1 MQYSDDRTGEKGSP
15 DYFQTTNF
23 SVQWSHTQDPKS
35 RPGTTFRASV
45 NFSSPSNN
53 QYNTTNIQQGLQNQI
68 SSSISYGKT
77 WAGSPFSLSLSALHS
92 LSSRATS
99 NSTPTATL
107 FPYTTLFRSD
117 LATTDVSSMDFNN
130 SRQKIIYMFADD
142 KYVAQFRNPGGD
154 WVDGLY

>member
-1 MQYSDDRTGEKGSP
+1 MCSWGAQLNSIYNKRYKYNGNFNLQYSDDRTGEKGSP

-77 WAGSPFSLSLSALHS
+77 WAGSPFSLSVNALHS
-92 LSSRATS
+92 QSSR
-99 NSTPTATL
+99 
-107 FPYTTLFRSD
+107 D
-117 LATTDVSSMDFNN
+117 SSYFITFNN
-130 SRQKIIYMFADD
+130 LTFIFNRF
-142 KYVAQFRNPGGD
+142 
-154 WVDGLY
+154 L